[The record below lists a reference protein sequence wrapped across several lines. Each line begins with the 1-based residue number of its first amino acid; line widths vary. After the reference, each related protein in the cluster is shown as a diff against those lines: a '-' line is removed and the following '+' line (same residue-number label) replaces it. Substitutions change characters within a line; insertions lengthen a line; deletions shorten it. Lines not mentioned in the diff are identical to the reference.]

1 MVLKP
6 ERQCFEMIRNFA
18 TKRAAFGESK
28 FANLSQRIKE
38 LPDQELFASSYHS
51 SCYKDVVHSGKMKRA
66 EKRFQE
72 RSVDGSVAPPKRGR
86 PSSSILSTTESSS
99 SRSRRS
105 AEKTN
110 LKRCVFQCGEADK
123 GELHRVESFSM
134 GERFMF
140 LKENSPDENC
150 RIALASI
157 NEPLDCVAA
166 DLFYHRN
173 CLRNQE
179 RKSKKNEDES
189 VHRIGQYIADIEIIN
204 ELKCSLENGVV
215 SNMNE
220 VNQEYNKLL
229 SEYDANKTLDRLTEK
244 SI

>member
-51 SCYKDVVHSGKMKRA
+51 SCYKGVVHSGKMKRA

-72 RSVDGSVAPPKRGR
+72 RSKRGR

-110 LKRCVFQCGEADK
+110 LKHCVFQCGEADK

-134 GERFMF
+134 GE
-140 LKENSPDENC
+140 
-150 RIALASI
+150 
-157 NEPLDCVAA
+157 
-166 DLFYHRN
+166 
-173 CLRNQE
+173 
-179 RKSKKNEDES
+179 
-189 VHRIGQYIADIEIIN
+189 
-204 ELKCSLENGVV
+204 
-215 SNMNE
+215 
-220 VNQEYNKLL
+220 
-229 SEYDANKTLDRLTEK
+229 
-244 SI
+244 